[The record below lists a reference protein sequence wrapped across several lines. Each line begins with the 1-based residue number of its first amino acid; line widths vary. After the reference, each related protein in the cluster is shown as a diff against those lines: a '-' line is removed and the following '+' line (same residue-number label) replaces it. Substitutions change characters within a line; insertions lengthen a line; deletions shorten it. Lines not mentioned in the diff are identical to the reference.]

1 MEPFIKISNL
11 EKVYPN
17 GVKAVYNF
25 NLDINK
31 NEFIVFVGPSGCGK
45 STTLR
50 MIAGLEDI
58 TKGELYLDGVY
69 SNYKPSKDRNVA
81 IVFQSYALYSQMNVF
96 ENIAFPLTVNQYSY
110 PVIDKKLV
118 AYRDILKILTSISA
132 ESIKLALTEASD
144 RRNTNVEPE
153 VYLAK
158 KLDMT
163 YLGAKKLLSY
173 DLLKSENVSQRI
185 EELKTLIEK
194 NVSDRLSEIATEG
207 KSVNENSEYV
217 DENGQT
223 LYELRKLT
231 KYEIQDRVF
240 QAAEMLDLGSYLNRK
255 PKELSGGQMQ
265 RVALGRAIVK
275 HAPIFLLDEPLSNLD
290 ARLRATMRAEIVRLH
305 KRINTT
311 SIYVTHDQTEAMTM
325 ADRIVVMSKGFIQQ
339 IDTPKEIYENPCNL
353 FVAKFVGTPS
363 INILDGIFDGTEI
376 KVCDDFKIALPK
388 EKRESIKKFYSDT
401 YEEFKRNLDGY
412 DSDENAKEFILHVM
426 SAMDANA
433 IMNREINKVGKF
445 KKFIQWIKK
454 LFQKKN
460 VEPQIDYEKV
470 ALEEKTATLESYRN
484 GNNPLTI
491 GLRPEHVH
499 IEIYD
504 EKKHGKC
511 YTVKPTLVERLGSE
525 LHVHFDFANRE
536 MIAKISASEKI
547 DNDTLLALNISVDD
561 VFIFDP
567 VSGRRII

>member
-17 GVKAVYNF
+17 GAKAVYNF
-25 NLDINK
+25 NLDIKK

-58 TKGELYLDGVY
+58 TKGELYLNGEY

-96 ENIAFPLTVNQYSY
+96 ENIAFPLTVNKYSF
-110 PVIDKKLV
+110 PIVDKKLL
-118 AYRDILKILTSISA
+118 ANRDVLKTLTNVSV
-132 ESIKLALTEASD
+132 EKIKLALTEALNKK
-144 RRNTNVEPE
+144 NTNVEPD

-158 KLDMT
+158 KLNMT
-163 YLGAKKLLSY
+163 YLGAKELISY
-173 DLLKSENVSQRI
+173 NLLKCENISAKI
-185 EELKTLIEK
+185 EELKTQVEK
-194 NVSDRLSEIATEG
+194 NVSNRLSEIVKEG
-207 KSVNENSEYV
+207 KKVNDNSEYI
-217 DENGQT
+217 DENGQVQH
-223 LYELRKLT
+223 ELRKLT

-240 QAAEMLDLGSYLNRK
+240 EAAEMLDLGSYLNRK

-290 ARLRATMRAEIVRLH
+290 ARLRVTMRSEIVKLH

-339 IDTPKEIYENPCNL
+339 IDTPKQIYENPCNL

-363 INILDGIFDGTEI
+363 INILDGTFDGNGI
-376 KVCDDFKIALPK
+376 KVGNDFNITLPE
-388 EKRESIKKFYSDT
+388 EKQQSIKKFYLDT
-401 YEEFKRNLDGY
+401 YEEFKHNLDNY
-412 DSDENAKEFILHVM
+412 DNDDSAKEFILRVL
-426 SAMDANA
+426 SAKDANSM
-433 IMNREINKVGKF
+433 MNREINHVGKF

-454 LFQKKN
+454 LFKKKDIEQK
-460 VEPQIDYEKV
+460 IDYEKV
-470 ALEEKTATLESYRN
+470 ALEEKVSTLETYKN
-484 GNNPLTI
+484 GNNPVII
-491 GLRPEHVH
+491 GIRPEHVH
-499 IEIYD
+499 IEVYD

-511 YTVKPTLVERLGSE
+511 YVVKPTFVELLGSE

-536 MIAKISASEKI
+536 MVAKISASEKI
-547 DNDTLLALNISVDD
+547 DNDTLLALNISVSD
-561 VFIFDP
+561 VFIFDQ
-567 VSGRRII
+567 VSGRRVI